1 MGQAAEAPTRT
12 SAPSALPTEMGPP
25 SSPASSSSV
34 DQGRF
39 IPGTVLAKRYRII
52 GVLGRGGMGEV
63 YRADDLKL
71 GQPVALKFLPRGLE
85 KDEGRLQRFLN
96 EVRMA
101 LRVSH
106 PNVCR
111 VHDIGEFEGQ
121 HYISM
126 EYVDGED
133 LSSLLRRIGRLP
145 KNKAIQAARQLCAGL
160 ATAHDQG
167 VLHRDLKPANVMID
181 GRGQVK
187 IADFGL
193 AGLDDSIEGAEA
205 RAGTP
210 AYMAPEQWAGKEVTV
225 KSDLY
230 ALGLVLYELFTGE
243 QPYKGKSP
251 AEISELQEQS
261 SPTTP
266 SSLVEGFDPAVERVI
281 LECLERDPGRR
292 PASALAVSAALPGG
306 DPLAAALAA
315 GETPS
320 PELVAQ
326 AGGIESVSPKVAVG
340 LFLAA
345 LVFTVLWVVLAR
357 QAQLVGYLDLQRSP
371 EVLVAKARQILLDFG
386 YEEAPGDSLFD
397 FRPDEAYLAHIE
409 ENDVSSD
416 RWDRLG
422 DSQPAALRF
431 RYRQSPL
438 AIVKHS
444 GGSIGD
450 WMEDP
455 AMTIAG
461 EVMLELDPKGRL
473 LSFLALP
480 PERLESASEATPAP
494 DWQPI
499 LSAAGLDPAKLVA
512 EESTWVP
519 PVYADSRAA
528 WVGTYPEAPDIE
540 IRIEAAAFQG
550 RPVAMRLLE
559 PWNRT
564 RAEETAELAA
574 RMRIGAVI
582 QHVTFNLMIVAAIFV
597 AWRNLRLGRGDRKT
611 AFRFALYL
619 GVVRLLWIVGAH
631 HVAAQ
636 GEGAILV
643 SHYAFSTWRIFMVW
657 IFYMAIEPYARRLW
671 PHGLVTWV
679 RFVGG
684 RWRDPLVGRDILVG
698 VAVGAFLTNLV
709 WMRIW
714 LFPRLT
720 GMPGSPPDVTLST
733 LEALRRGAHL
743 VAALAIDHTN
753 AVLMNSLFMVLILVI
768 LRLVLRRT
776 WLAVAA
782 LFVLAIGAFW
792 PAYSSPTVHVIFTS
806 LNFAIF
812 IGVLFRY
819 GFLAVVV
826 TNAVLFLLTG
836 IPMTYQVS
844 SWTFGGTVVAL
855 ALVLGLTLYGLRIAL
870 AGRPLFRDK
879 LLTDGAVNT

>member
-1 MGQAAEAPTRT
+1 M
-12 SAPSALPTEMGPP
+12 PTEMGPP

-52 GVLGRGGMGEV
+52 GLLGRGGMGEV

-101 LRVSH
+101 LKVSH

-193 AGLDDSIEGAEA
+193 AGLDDSIEGVEA

-243 QPYKGKSP
+243 QPYKDKSP
-251 AEISELQEQS
+251 AEVLELQGQS

-281 LECLERDPGRR
+281 LECLERDPGQR

-326 AGGIESVSPKVAVG
+326 AGGSESVSPKIAVG

-345 LVFTVLWVVLAR
+345 LVFTALWVVLAR
-357 QAQLVGYLDLQRSP
+357 QTQLVGYLDLQKSP
-371 EVLVAKARQILLDFG
+371 EVLVARSQQILLDFG
-386 YEEAPGDSLFD
+386 YEEEPGDSLFD
-397 FRPDEAYLAHIE
+397 FRPNEAYLGHIE
-409 ENDVSSD
+409 ETDVSPD

-431 RYRQSPL
+431 RYRQSPQ
-438 AIVKHS
+438 AIVKAG

-461 EVMLELDPKGRL
+461 EAMLELDPKGRL

-480 PERLESASEATPAP
+480 PERLELASEATAEP

-499 LSAAGLDPAKLVA
+499 LSAVGLDPAKLVA
-512 EESTWVP
+512 EEPTWVP
-519 PVYADSRAA
+519 PVYSGSRAA
-528 WVGTYPEAPDIE
+528 WVGTYPESPDNE

-574 RMRIGAVI
+574 RMRIGAIV
-582 QHVTFNLMIVAAIFV
+582 QQVTFNLMILAAIFV

-619 GVVRLLWIVGAH
+619 GAVRLLWIVGAH

-636 GEGAILV
+636 GEGSILF

-684 RWRDPLVGRDILVG
+684 RWRDPVVGRDILVG
-698 VAVGAFLTNLV
+698 VAVGAFAANLA

-720 GMPGSPPDVTLST
+720 GTPGPVPDVSLST

-753 AVLMNSLFMVLILVI
+753 AVLMNSLFIVLILVV
-768 LRLVLRRT
+768 LRLLLRRT

-782 LFVLAIGAFW
+782 LFVLAIGALW
-792 PAYSSPTVHVIFTS
+792 PAYSSPAVHVIFTS
-806 LNFAIF
+806 LHVAIF
-812 IGVLFRY
+812 ISVLFRY
-819 GFLAVVV
+819 GFLALVV

-836 IPMTYQVS
+836 IPMTFQVS

-870 AGRPLFRDK
+870 AGRPLFGDE
-879 LLTDGAVNT
+879 LLIDQATS

>member
-1 MGQAAEAPTRT
+1 
-12 SAPSALPTEMGPP
+12 
-25 SSPASSSSV
+25 
-34 DQGRF
+34 
-39 IPGTVLAKRYRII
+39 
-52 GVLGRGGMGEV
+52 MGEV

-85 KDEGRLQRFLN
+85 KNEDRLQRFLN

-101 LRVSH
+101 LKVSH

-111 VHDIGEFEGQ
+111 VHDISEFEGQ
-121 HYISM
+121 HFISM

-133 LSSLLRRIGRLP
+133 LASLLRRIGRLP

-187 IADFGL
+187 ITDFGL
-193 AGLDDSIEGAEA
+193 AGLDDGIEGAEA
-205 RAGTP
+205 REGTP
-210 AYMAPEQWAGKEVTV
+210 AYMAPEQWAGNEVTV
-225 KSDLY
+225 KSDIF

-243 QPYKGKSP
+243 RPYRGKTR
-251 AEISELQEQS
+251 AEILELQKQS

-281 LECLERDPGRR
+281 LKCMEKDPVQR
-292 PASALAVSAALPGG
+292 PPSALAVSAALPGG

-326 AGGIESVSPKVAVG
+326 AGGTGSVSPKLAIG
-340 LFLAA
+340 LFLATLA
-345 LVFTVLWVVLAR
+345 LTALWMVVAR
-357 QAQLVGYLDLQRSP
+357 QTQLVGYLDLQKPP
-371 EVLVAKARQILLDFG
+371 EVLVAKAQEVLSDLG
-386 YEEAPGDSLFD
+386 YNDAPGDSLFD
-397 FRPDEAYLAHIE
+397 FQPNEAYMGHIE
-409 ENDVSSD
+409 VNDPSSD

-422 DSQPAALRF
+422 DPQPAALRF
-431 RYRQSPL
+431 RYRQSPQP
-438 AIVKHS
+438 IVKH
-444 GGSIGD
+444 GAGSMGE

-455 AMTIAG
+455 ALTNAG
-461 EVMLELDPKGRL
+461 EAMLELDPKGRL
-473 LSFLALP
+473 LWFLALP
-480 PERLESASEATPAP
+480 PERFGSVSEATPEP

-499 LSAAGLDPAKLVA
+499 LSAAGLDPANLVA
-512 EESTWVP
+512 AESAWVP
-519 PVYADSRAA
+519 PVYADSSAA
-528 WVGTYPEAPDIE
+528 WVGTYPDAPDIE

-574 RMRIGAVI
+574 RTRTNATVQYVI
-582 QHVTFNLMIVAAIFV
+582 FNLMILAAIFV

-611 AFRFALYL
+611 AIRFALYL
-619 GVVRLLWIVGAH
+619 GVMRLLWIVGAH

-636 GEGAILV
+636 GEADILV

-657 IFYMAIEPYARRLW
+657 IFYMAVEPYARRLW
-671 PHGLVTWV
+671 PHMLSTWV

-684 RWRDPLVGRDILVG
+684 RWRDPLVGRDVLVG
-698 VAVGAFLTNLV
+698 VAAGALFANLG
-709 WMRIW
+709 WLRIW

-720 GMPGSPPDVTLST
+720 NVPGVPPEVNLFT
-733 LEALRRGAHL
+733 LESLRRGPNL
-743 VAALAIDHTN
+743 VAALAMDHTD
-753 AVLMNSLFMVLILVI
+753 AVLMGSLFFVLILVI
-768 LRLVLRRT
+768 LRMLLRRT

-782 LFVLAIGAFW
+782 FFLLGIAAYW
-792 PAYSSPTVHVIFTS
+792 PVYSSPTGHLIFSS
-806 LNFAIF
+806 LNVAIV
-812 IGVLFRY
+812 IVILFRY
-819 GFLAVVV
+819 GFLTLVVAS
-826 TNAVLFLLTG
+826 TVLSLMVN

-844 SWTFGGTVVAL
+844 SWTFGGTLVTLGVVFGL
-855 ALVLGLTLYGLRIAL
+855 AIYGLRIAL
-870 AGRPLFRDK
+870 AGRPLFPDA
-879 LLTDGAVNT
+879 DGYPTGQP

>member
-1 MGQAAEAPTRT
+1 MAR
-12 SAPSALPTEMGPP
+12 P
-25 SSPASSSSV
+25 SSPGSSSSA

-52 GVLGRGGMGEV
+52 GLLGRGGMGEV

-101 LRVSH
+101 LKVSH

-133 LSSLLRRIGRLP
+133 LASLLRRIGRLP

-187 IADFGL
+187 ITDFGL
-193 AGLDDSIEGAEA
+193 AGLDDSIAGAEA

-210 AYMAPEQWAGKEVTV
+210 AYMAPEQWAGQEVTL
-225 KSDLY
+225 KSDLF

-243 QPYKGKSP
+243 QPYKGKTP
-251 AEISELQEQS
+251 AELLQLQEQS

-281 LECLERDPGRR
+281 LKCLEKDPAQR
-292 PASALAVSAALPGG
+292 PPSALAVSAALPGG

-326 AGGIESVSPKVAVG
+326 AGGAESVNPKMATG

-345 LVFTVLWVVLAR
+345 LVLTALWVVVAR
-357 QAQLVGYLDLQRSP
+357 QAQFVGYLDLPKSP
-371 EVLVAKARQILLDFG
+371 EVLVARAQEVLSDLG
-386 YEEAPGDSLFD
+386 YNEAPGDSLFD
-397 FRPDEAYLAHIE
+397 FNPNEAYLGHIGE
-409 ENDVSSD
+409 TDTSPE

-422 DSQPAALRF
+422 DSRPAALRF
-431 RYRQSPL
+431 RYRQSPQ
-438 AIVKHS
+438 AIVRQS
-444 GGSIGD
+444 EGSIGG

-461 EVMLELDPKGRL
+461 EAMLELDPNGRL

-480 PERLESASEATPAP
+480 PERLESASEATPEP

-499 LSAAGLDPAKLVA
+499 LAAAGLDPAQLVV
-512 EESTWVP
+512 EEPTWVP

-528 WVGTYPEAPDIE
+528 WVGTYPDAPGIQ

-574 RMRIGAVI
+574 STRTSVI
-582 QHVTFNLMIVAAIFV
+582 VQHVTFNLMILAAIFV

-619 GVVRLLWIVGAH
+619 GAVRLLWVVGAH

-636 GEGAILV
+636 GEAMILW
-643 SHYAFSTWRIFMVW
+643 SHYAFSTWRIFIVW

-671 PHGLVTWV
+671 PHILVTWV

-698 VAVGAFLTNLV
+698 VGVGAFLANLT
-709 WMRIW
+709 WLLTW

-720 GMPGSPPDVTLST
+720 GVPGPPPYVEPST

-743 VAALAIDHTN
+743 VAAVAIDHTI
-753 AVLMNSLFMVLILVI
+753 AVLINSLFFVLILVI
-768 LRLVLRRT
+768 LRVVLRRT

-782 LFVLAIGAFW
+782 GFAVAIGAYW
-792 PAYSSPTVHVIFTS
+792 PAHSSPTVYLILTS
-806 LNFAIF
+806 LNVAFF
-812 IGVLFRY
+812 VFVLFRY
-819 GFLAVVV
+819 GFLSLVVASTV
-826 TNAVLFLLTG
+826 SALLTG
-836 IPMTYQVS
+836 IPMTYQAS
-844 SWTFGGTVVAL
+844 SWTFGGTAVAL
-855 ALVLGLTLYGLRIAL
+855 ALVLGLAIYGLRIAL
-870 AGRPLFRDK
+870 AGRPLFRDE
-879 LLTDGAVNT
+879 LLTETPGHTR